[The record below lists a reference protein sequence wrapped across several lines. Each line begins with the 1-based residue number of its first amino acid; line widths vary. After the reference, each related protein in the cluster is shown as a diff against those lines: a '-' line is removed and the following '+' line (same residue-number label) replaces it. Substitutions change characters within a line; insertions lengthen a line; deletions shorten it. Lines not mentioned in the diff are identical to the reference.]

1 MECMSTDVTL
11 EISSTGSNDTERI
24 GEALGKSLKGGE
36 VIELVSDLGGGKT
49 TLVRGIAKGAGSLD
63 TVASP
68 SFTIKREYY
77 ARDLTIHHFD
87 FYRLKEP
94 GLIQHDLAEALENPN
109 DIVVIEWA
117 DIVQGV
123 LPKDRVT
130 IQSKVTSPDGRKL
143 SVRVPSRYAYLLEGL
158 K

>member
-1 MECMSTDVTL
+1 M
-11 EISSTGSNDTERI
+11 
-24 GEALGKSLKGGE
+24 
-36 VIELVSDLGGGKT
+36 SDLGGGKT

-94 GLIQHDLAEALENPN
+94 GLIQHDLAEAMENPN
-109 DIVVIEWA
+109 DIVIIEWA

-123 LPKDRVT
+123 LPKNRVT

-143 SVRVPSRYAYLLEGL
+143 SFRVPSRYAYLLEGL